1 MKKILKIFFSILLV
15 LILLGLT
22 FFMIDTVR
30 VQSGENPIF
39 TFIHKIADGID
50 YTAKIDIGL
59 GYKIIRYNII
69 GQDENI
75 KIGTIFMAETSP
87 ETISG
92 IEVPSASGEIISG
105 ESGEMIEDVKITTF
119 GEKYQDIIMLEGFEE
134 EISAKDINSKV
145 GYSMKYYYD
154 LFEYTGFEDHDSYL
168 WYLSSGDDK
177 ATLTIYDIS
186 NEDAYKDMLDK
197 IEDEKIFEELS
208 GDYSFNAKKLY
219 YRGFETD
226 GINWVNYIY
235 LIDLNE
241 LKLMVDLYYKQEAE
255 EGIGVYMRKMIET
268 IR

>member
-39 TFIHKIADGID
+39 TFAHKIADGID
-50 YTAKIDIGL
+50 YSAKIDIGL
-59 GYKIIRYNII
+59 GYKIIRYSMI
-69 GQDENI
+69 GQDEVV
-75 KIGTIFMAETSP
+75 KIGTIFMSETPLNIITGKKVTS
-87 ETISG
+87 
-92 IEVPSASGEIISG
+92 VSGEMGSG
-105 ESGEMIEDVKITTF
+105 ESGEVIEDIKITTF
-119 GEKYQDIIMLEGFEE
+119 GEKYEDTITLEGLEE
-134 EISAKDINSKV
+134 KIGAKEINSKI
-145 GYSMKYYYD
+145 GYSMTYYYD

-177 ATLTIYDIS
+177 ATLTVYDVS

-235 LIDLNE
+235 LIDLNDS
-241 LKLMVDLYYKQEAE
+241 KLMVDLYYKQEAE
-255 EGIGVYMRKMIET
+255 EGIGVYMRKMVET